1 MNRLLTLLCLCLLA
15 ISIASCTGAP
25 RYDGPRSSHFD
36 GNNFANTVPMSKGAG
51 DIMKLGWGMVTE
63 AETWPDWVEI
73 TPRPVDSERVHEGMT
88 VTYINHASFLVQ
100 VDGLNILTDPIYS
113 KRASPFQWTG
123 PARVHQPG
131 VRFEDL
137 PPIDV
142 VLISHNHYDHLD
154 EATLKR
160 FAEMAE
166 QPLILS
172 GLGNGRLFEK
182 WGLGE
187 HRDLDWEESQRL
199 GEVEITFTECRHRS
213 GRGIGDQMK
222 TLWGAFVIK
231 TSAGNI
237 YFAGD
242 SGYGGHFQDAG
253 YRHGP
258 FALSLLPIGAYD
270 PRWFMKDVHVNPAEA
285 VQAHRDL
292 GSELSIG
299 MHFNTFQLTYEG
311 IDEPEIDL
319 AAALREARIA
329 PDRFITLAP
338 GAAITKGA
346 GEPIPAHLGGYGAAG
361 PYTGQ
366 LEPGLDTEETM
377 HERQPLPRR

>member
-1 MNRLLTLLCLCLLA
+1 MNRLIALACLCLLA

-25 RYDGPRSSHFD
+25 HYDGPRTSHFD
-36 GNNFANTVPMSKGAG
+36 GDKFVNTVPMSKGAG

-73 TPRPVDSERVHEGMT
+73 TPRTVEAERVHDGIAI
-88 VTYINHASFLVQ
+88 TYINHSTFLLQ

-160 FAEMAE
+160 FAAMKD
-166 QPLILS
+166 QPVVLA
-172 GLGNGRLFEK
+172 GLGNGRLLEK
-182 WGLGE
+182 WGLAD
-187 HRDLDWEESQRL
+187 HRDLDWEEAHRV
-199 GEVEITFTECRHRS
+199 GDVEFIFSECRHRS

-231 TSAGNI
+231 TPAGNI

-242 SGYGGHFQDAG
+242 SGYGTHFSATGH
-253 YRHGP
+253 RHGP
-258 FALSLLPIGAYD
+258 FRLSLMPIGAYQ
-270 PRWFMKDVHVNPAEA
+270 PRWFMRDVHVNPAEA
-285 VQAHRDL
+285 VQAHLDL
-292 GSELSIG
+292 GAEFSIG
-299 MHFNTFQLTYEG
+299 MHYNTFQLTYEG
-311 IDEPEIDL
+311 IDQPETDL
-319 AAALREARIA
+319 DAALGEARLTR
-329 PDRFITLAP
+329 DSFITLAP
-338 GAAITKGA
+338 G
-346 GEPIPAHLGGYGAAG
+346 ESRR
-361 PYTGQ
+361 
-366 LEPGLDTEETM
+366 LD
-377 HERQPLPRR
+377 